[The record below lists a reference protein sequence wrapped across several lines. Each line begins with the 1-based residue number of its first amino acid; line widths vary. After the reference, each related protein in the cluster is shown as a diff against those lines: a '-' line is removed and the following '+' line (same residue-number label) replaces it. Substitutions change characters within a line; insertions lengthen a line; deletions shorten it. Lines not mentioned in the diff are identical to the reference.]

1 MASIKDIIF
10 EDDSDIEEEFRSLV
24 QEEYELQVD
33 QLPDNIK
40 TSFRVDYIMNED
52 DLTMTVKFVS
62 ENEKINKLGNWET
75 VFKFE
80 LVRHPSTY
88 KLEIKQYL
96 ERFKLP
102 KTLFEGK
109 VSGFET
115 LKSKIPSVV
124 DTSLKIYLKTV
135 YRIELVSGRI
145 DLQIAKKVVSI
156 LNQRRVAAEII
167 PNADSMN
174 SSQSTTEVVVG
185 RERRIYIFQFN
196 FSAESI
202 PKFEIYEEE
211 YPLDALYSVD
221 VSKVSV
227 EDIMEKVFRIELVK
241 P

>member
-1 MASIKDIIF
+1 VNGK
-10 EDDSDIEEEFRSLV
+10 
-24 QEEYELQVD
+24 
-33 QLPDNIK
+33 
-40 TSFRVDYIMNED
+40 
-52 DLTMTVKFVS
+52 
-62 ENEKINKLGNWET
+62 
-75 VFKFE
+75 VFD
-80 LVRHPSTY
+80 V
-88 KLEIKQYL
+88 EIKQYL

-124 DTSLKIYLKTV
+124 GTSLKIYLKTV

-167 PNADSMN
+167 PSADSMN

-185 RERRIYIFQFN
+185 RKKRIYIFQFN
-196 FSAESI
+196 LSAESI

-221 VSKVSV
+221 VSEVSV